1 MELIEKLNQ
10 MKSILVSKNLDQLVD
25 TVNETIEYLKAV
37 PTAVAPTVDD
47 FFPLQEAKS
56 EQPIVFHDC
65 SVYIGDDIA
74 LKLLEK
80 FNSVWDKNE
89 NEKQSPPGEE

>member
-10 MKSILVSKNLDQLVD
+10 MKSILVSKDLDQLVD
-25 TVNETIEYLKAV
+25 TINETIEYLKAV
-37 PTAVAPTVDD
+37 PTAVAPTGDD

-65 SVYIGDDIA
+65 SVYIGDEIA
-74 LKLLEK
+74 LKSLKK
-80 FNSVWDKNE
+80 FTSVWDENE
-89 NEKQSPPGEE
+89 NEKQSPPGKE

>member
-10 MKSILVSKNLDQLVD
+10 MKSILVSKDLDQFVD
-25 TVNETIEYLKAV
+25 TINDTIEYLKAV
-37 PTAVAPTVDD
+37 PTAIAPTADD

-65 SVYIGDDIA
+65 SVYIGDEIA
-74 LKLLEK
+74 LKSLEK
-80 FNSVWDKNE
+80 FTSVWDENE
-89 NEKQSPPGEE
+89 NEKQSPPGEK